1 MKFKDDILQKIRLD
15 FNDSADRVIGIL
27 TAAISK
33 TDYLKTDR
41 IIRCII
47 FLANGDIDNLKKFID
62 NAIFDPRDVMLWAEY
77 EKLDKLNFKRIRN
90 FYHIFDKCTE
100 NVKE

>member
-1 MKFKDDILQKIRLD
+1 M
-15 FNDSADRVIGIL
+15 
-27 TAAISK
+27 

-77 EKLDKLNFKRIRN
+77 ERLDKLNFKRIRDFN
-90 FYHIFDKCTE
+90 HTFDKCTE
-100 NVKE
+100 KVKE